1 MKTNQKTSLL
11 FTMGLANIV
20 ILIIVSVCY
29 MSSSISNM
37 FSHQEYTLKSQKQ
50 VLLEGYDQKIQW
62 QVQNVISLITTY
74 DSIYEKEG
82 MSLEERK
89 EAVRELVR
97 GLRYGTEGYFW
108 IDTFDGVNVLLPPK
122 PATEGT
128 NRLDWTDEDGKY
140 MVKEFIEIG
149 KKEGGF
155 TDFKFPKLGSDKPE
169 PKRSYTAPY
178 RPYSWVIGTGNYI
191 DEIDAAVNEVEK
203 KLNSDFK
210 KAIINFVILGVIVI
224 VLSCIGIV
232 FLISH
237 FMIRPIKRVA
247 NSLRDISEGDGDLTS
262 RLPITSE
269 DEIGL
274 LSRYFN
280 NTMEKIHDVVFGV
293 KESKDSLTSAG
304 DTVMMSAQDTAS
316 GISQITENI
325 RNITSQVETQ
335 TSSMKSTVSAVD
347 DISLTIGSLASL
359 ITKQREGVAI
369 ASSAVEEMV
378 SNIASVNQSMDK
390 MATSFENLASK
401 SRAGIDKQQSMTTS
415 IEKIREQSEMLN
427 EANRAISSIAGQTNL
442 LAMNA
447 AIEAAHA
454 GEAGKGF
461 AVVADEIR
469 KLSETSS
476 AESKT
481 IGNQLKTI
489 RNSIGDVVKISEE
502 TSQAFAAASDGIA
515 KTEQLVLHIK
525 AAMEEQAIGSKQI
538 SGALQAVME
547 SGDAVDVAAKD
558 VSGRNENI
566 KMQMRSLQS
575 ATENIQSSVGDMATE
590 ATGINHTGSQLENM
604 SVVMKDA
611 IDKIG
616 GQIDLFKV

>member
-1 MKTNQKTSLL
+1 
-11 FTMGLANIV
+11 
-20 ILIIVSVCY
+20 
-29 MSSSISNM
+29 
-37 FSHQEYTLKSQKQ
+37 
-50 VLLEGYDQKIQW
+50 
-62 QVQNVISLITTY
+62 
-74 DSIYEKEG
+74 
-82 MSLEERK
+82 
-89 EAVRELVR
+89 
-97 GLRYGTEGYFW
+97 
-108 IDTFDGVNVLLPPK
+108 
-122 PATEGT
+122 
-128 NRLDWTDEDGKY
+128 
-140 MVKEFIEIG
+140 
-149 KKEGGF
+149 
-155 TDFKFPKLGSDKPE
+155 
-169 PKRSYTAPY
+169 
-178 RPYSWVIGTGNYI
+178 
-191 DEIDAAVNEVEK
+191 
-203 KLNSDFK
+203 
-210 KAIINFVILGVIVI
+210 
-224 VLSCIGIV
+224 
-232 FLISH
+232 
-237 FMIRPIKRVA
+237 
-247 NSLRDISEGDGDLTS
+247 
-262 RLPITSE
+262 
-269 DEIGL
+269 
-274 LSRYFN
+274 
-280 NTMEKIHDVVFGV
+280 
-293 KESKDSLTSAG
+293 
-304 DTVMMSAQDTAS
+304 
-316 GISQITENI
+316 
-325 RNITSQVETQ
+325 
-335 TSSMKSTVSAVD
+335 MKSTVSAVD